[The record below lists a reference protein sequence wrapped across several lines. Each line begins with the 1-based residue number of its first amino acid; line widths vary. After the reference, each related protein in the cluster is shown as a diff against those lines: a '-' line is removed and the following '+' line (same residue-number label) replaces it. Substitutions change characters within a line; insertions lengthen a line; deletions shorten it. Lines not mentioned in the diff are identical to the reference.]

1 MFPISH
7 VYMLNRLVNKK
18 FGRNLDSRDAKQIMG
33 SWLLDAIVNK
43 EMRGDKNFK
52 AQAYFHNLEMY
63 SPSDKLQAGVLIH
76 VMSDNLANYNT
87 LRYDKQQPNAGFIS
101 RRESLLYV
109 PDEELA
115 DKKDD
120 LRRRILQ
127 CALDMHIVRAAKE
140 EIKEYFSYATSLFKG
155 EEMCK
160 EIYDVIV
167 TAIKLRRNNK
177 PEEKGPSDAFIDT
190 VLKNVCFAYLKQ
202 SIERYGPGFE
212 YTACDW
218 RRASAARDAAGDAYC
233 KAVSMVDLIQ
243 SNFSVLDGWEQDI
256 DTAAGVIIQKKP
268 EIFQS
273 FS

>member
-18 FGRNLDSRDAKQIMG
+18 FGRNLDGRDAKQIMG
-33 SWLLDAIVNK
+33 SWLLDAVVNK
-43 EMRGDKNFK
+43 DMRGDKNFK
-52 AQAYFHNLEMY
+52 AQAYFHDIDMY
-63 SPSDKLQAGVLIH
+63 SPADALQAGVLIH

-87 LRYDKQQPNAGFIS
+87 LRYDEQQPKEGFIG
-101 RRESLLYV
+101 RREKMLYV
-109 PDEELA
+109 PDEERA

-127 CALDMHIVRAAKE
+127 CALDMLIVRDAKDD
-140 EIKEYFSYATSLFKG
+140 ITKYFYHATSLFNDGKMY
-155 EEMCK
+155 EK
-160 EIYDVIV
+160 IYGALV
-167 TAIKLRRNNK
+167 TAIKLRQKRE
-177 PEEKGPSDAFIDT
+177 PGKGPSDAFIDT
-190 VLKNVCFAYLKQ
+190 VLKNTCFNYLKQ

-218 RRASAARDAAGDAYC
+218 RRANAARDVAGDAFC

-243 SNFSVLDGWEQDI
+243 SNFIILQGWKRDI
-256 DTAAGVIIQKKP
+256 GKAVDAMIRDKP